1 MSKRVSKFL
10 LAFVVGTFLIIGYMI
25 TKNINDNDSERKEI
39 VDVTKSPYAA
49 DSNGLI
55 NSSDDIQQAI
65 NDVSEN
71 GGGTVFLP
79 SGTYQLKSK
88 IFLKSNVTLRGSGES
103 TVIKGDFSKTGSPLI
118 TNKVTVPLEN
128 VTLSNFRLDRTGINT
143 QHGILLGNA
152 TNFLAEKIEV
162 FSNEDRPGGAIGIS
176 AFDVYAKYPSKNIR
190 VKNSTFYYTGNFG
203 VQFGNVKS
211 GVVENNDFYDGY
223 REVIGVEPYGESGV
237 AQDIRIKGNF
247 IFNKAV
253 TVNGTPTGKVI
264 ITNSSGGSAKKISI
278 EENVIQEDIASGNG
292 LPGIAVYGASEVEI
306 SKNAVSNI
314 GGSGILITS
323 AYGKV
328 AEKILINN
336 NKVLNCS
343 LRNNVAGIS
352 LIDTHNSVISK
363 NFVSGNKHI
372 YGISEGKT
380 SNNNTIKKNMLY
392 GNKLPV
398 QESEYKLG
406 SNYEDNYDQY
416 MK

>member
-1 MSKRVSKFL
+1 
-10 LAFVVGTFLIIGYMI
+10 MI
-25 TKNINDNDSERKEI
+25 TKNFKDNDSERKEI
-39 VDVTKSPYAA
+39 VDVTKTPYAA
-49 DSNGLI
+49 DSNGLS

-65 NDVSEN
+65 NDVSKN

-88 IFLKSNVTLRGSGES
+88 IFLKSNVTLQGSGKA
-103 TVIKGDFSKTGSPLI
+103 TVIKGDFSKIGSPLI

-128 VTLSNFRLDRTGINT
+128 VTLSNFRLDRTGTNT

-162 FSNEDRPGGAIGIS
+162 YSNEDRPGGAIGIS

-211 GVVENNDFYDGY
+211 GVVDNNDFYDGY
-223 REVIGVEPYGESGV
+223 REVIGVEPYGKSGV
-237 AQDIRIKGNF
+237 AQDIKIKGNF
-247 IFNKAV
+247 VFNKAV
-253 TVNGTPTGKVI
+253 TENGTPTGKVI
-264 ITNSSGGSAKKISI
+264 ITNSSGGSAKRISI
-278 EENVIQEDIASGNG
+278 KENVIQEDIASGNG

-343 LRNNVAGIS
+343 LRNKSAGIS
-352 LIDTHNSVISK
+352 LNDTHNSVISD
-363 NFVSGNKHI
+363 NFVSGGKHI
-372 YGISEGKT
+372 YGISEAKA
-380 SNNNTIKKNMLY
+380 SNGNIIKENMLY
-392 GNKLPV
+392 GNKIPV
-398 QESEYKLG
+398 QQSKYKEG
-406 SNYEDNYDQY
+406 SKYENNHEELI
-416 MK
+416 K